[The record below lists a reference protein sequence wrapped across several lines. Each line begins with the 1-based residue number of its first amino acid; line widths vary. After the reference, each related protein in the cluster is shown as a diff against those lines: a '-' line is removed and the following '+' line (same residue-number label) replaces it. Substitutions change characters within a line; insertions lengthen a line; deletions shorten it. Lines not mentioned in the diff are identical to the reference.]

1 MRYKLLILDIDG
13 VLVKS
18 KDAPVSDAV
27 VQAVISAN
35 QRVAIS
41 LCTGR
46 TQTDAQ
52 RIIDVL
58 NLRESYHVIESG
70 AKVLNSRGEEE
81 NVKSI
86 SIEDAHW
93 IIDIAK
99 NTPAGYG
106 YCVNGKWEE
115 DATVIG
121 GRQVTTVSLHSH
133 SQRQTKLILEA
144 ITPVSEKYHVAVG
157 SHWQIPE
164 GNFILITHKEATKGS
179 AISYVQER
187 LGITKEETIGVGDMP
202 NDLPIFERSGLKIA
216 VGNADGMLKKKADE
230 VVPSIDEDGVAYV
243 INKYIFDTVGV

>member
-27 VQAVISAN
+27 VQAILSVN
-35 QRVAIS
+35 QSVAVS

-46 TQTDAQ
+46 TKKDSQH
-52 RIIDVL
+52 IIDVL
-58 NLRESYHVIESG
+58 GLQKSYHVIESG
-70 AKVLNSRGEEE
+70 AKVLNPHGEEK

-115 DATVIG
+115 DVTVIG

-133 SQRQTKLILEA
+133 SQKQTKLILET
-144 ITPVSEKYHVAVG
+144 IKPVSEKYHVAVA

-164 GNFILITHKEATKGS
+164 GNFILITHKEATKGN
-179 AISYVQER
+179 AIFYVQKK

-216 VGNADGMLKKKADE
+216 LENADELLKREADE
-230 VVPSIDEDGVAYV
+230 IAPSIDENGVVYV
-243 INKYIFDTVGV
+243 INRYILGTVIV